1 MRELLLQKQNLTKM
15 LRQLLVLTL
24 FSLPLTTLG
33 ATETVTRTIS
43 FNEVVSVTSPN
54 IHNCAFPVTITDVV
68 GGSQT
73 SPSGTVKF
81 LDSGDVIKECSC
93 NSYGAVF
100 TLNSTASTN
109 TTNTHYFEIE
119 IPGTYPKVPQQVA
132 LTIAFSNAANQPGI
146 AHKARIQVGDYDSDA
161 YISDASNLAETTI
174 NYIGNSSST
183 DLGTKRDDEKP
194 LYIRVYVN
202 GSEAVATTFTI
213 KKAII
218 TYEREIFDL
227 TVAGVQVKSDNANN
241 ILSGANDNKISFEP
255 ANSNNSN
262 VNTLTLD
269 GASFNGSVVSG
280 LENLTVLLK
289 NDNTITRSDTA
300 SVFNS
305 TNNTAPL
312 TFKHENDATL
322 TISNSS
328 SNRWPVIWNFHSIDY
343 TTNGLSLIS
352 PMPVKYAEASINSF
366 VAKGLIPAYKAPQS
380 LNTVTFTTATVYPLW
395 VAGTQVT
402 EANKGNIIGGAAG
415 PTTSSATFTPSDGT
429 NEAKLSLSNVS
440 INNNSIISG
449 VGNLTIIIEE
459 ENTIIAS
466 SDTIPLIRST
476 NGGKLTITKTGTTA
490 SLLLQNSYSTS
501 PCHLPVIKDFAS
513 FELADGLYIS
523 NTRSD
528 YNGSNHPVAYE
539 HYTNSNFSGMGLIDP
554 TYGPNDQTRGI
565 SQVKFST
572 DDNYYPIWVAN
583 TQITSYNKGDVL
595 SATNPGKVI
604 FTPASTDNGNVNTLR
619 ISGISV
625 TEETVSGLKNL
636 TIEFSGVNNLG
647 TSSGSNG
654 EIHGTNPN
662 AEITFKALS
671 EDGEINIHTNN
682 GYNSVVEGFKDVKF
696 IDAATQGNQTYDTT
710 QKMYMDGAVPENS
723 LTIIAKGNS
732 YGLKIGN
739 KEVTNLNYTNVF
751 GDGKVSF
758 EPASDANNNVN
769 TLTLNGATIDGTIV
783 NSLSNLTIAFQ
794 GTNSLTGS
802 SGYISSTEN
811 TAALTLKGGT
821 GTSTLSLTNTTGYSA
836 VEGFASVTL
845 DGAYLKADN
854 ICKYYVENRAYKF
867 SDGIKVQSLQFTT
880 TLYYPLWVG
889 SKQVYNG
896 NKDDIFNDVANS
908 NPITASFTPSSNTL
922 TLNGI
927 SIDSSNGIESG
938 LNSLIIDLK
947 GDNSIN
953 TNTAGH
959 YNPIYSSDET
969 ATLTIQKA
977 TDATSCELSL
987 SSASKIPQMIK
998 GFASVSH
1005 DGLNFASKTGGYGSK
1020 IDDASTKDAILTT
1033 ATIYP
1038 LWVGGALVTSNN
1050 TSGTGW
1056 LYTAEDNKLT
1066 LSGYTKS
1073 DNEDH
1078 AFISNMAN
1086 LNIFLTGTNTVEPSS
1101 SVSGT
1106 KAFYTTYPDA
1116 TLTFSTNENDKG
1128 TLDASGFNTLCE
1140 GFRDVNGIYC
1150 NNGLGYFPSERKI
1163 EAKKSPTIS
1172 FAKADQTTGD
1182 RIYPY
1187 EYITACE
1194 TTYGTSFKAP
1204 KPTFNNGYIDL
1215 CDSTKY
1221 VYSYDVDKI
1230 VKFAEDG
1237 NDYGNPGKIPY
1248 GELSIL
1254 KAGEVTITCSF
1265 PGNMQNNPCSAS
1277 YTLKINKANATFE
1290 YKVGTTTVTTSDGY
1304 IDVNGNGQWGTPTG
1318 TTAGTEPSLS
1328 KPNDITATITYSS
1341 SDNNVAT
1348 VDNTGKVTPKGM
1360 GSTTI
1365 TASLNGDDNYNN
1377 ATASYALNV
1386 KVPATIK
1393 FTNATA
1399 SVLNTESYTQEAI
1412 VTPTGAT
1419 VVYSPSNTNVSV
1431 DADGKVT
1438 PNNSYIGKVT
1448 ITATVTSV
1456 PDATPQ
1462 YYYILADDDH
1472 FKASYELTV
1481 SKVFNNVT
1489 FANGVNY
1496 ATYCNTEE
1504 DDLTKPEGITVYAV
1518 KIPTSGNEVTLSEIN
1533 FIPGTQDSSKPEYTA
1548 VLLKR
1553 DKSSRTDFGTV
1564 TKYVRQSGDIIP
1576 SNENNDLVYTPSDKL
1591 TDGKQYILY
1600 KDEFVKAQG
1609 TISASKCY
1617 LENTTGNHAR
1627 GFVIGD
1633 GNDDSTAID
1642 ATLLDDGETNNEEWY
1657 DLQGRRIA
1665 KPTKAGLYIKNGKK
1679 MVINNK

>member
-1 MRELLLQKQNLTKM
+1 MRELLLNPTPLFGK
-15 LRQLLVLTL
+15 LRQLLVLSTL
-24 FSLPLTTLG
+24 FSLPLTALG
-33 ATETVTRTIS
+33 ATETVTRTIT
-43 FNEVVSVTSPN
+43 FNEVVAATGTG
-54 IHNCAFPVTITDVV
+54 IHNSSFPVSMTDQIV
-68 GGSQT
+68 GGSST
-73 SPSGTVKF
+73 STTGSVTI
-81 LDSGDVIKECSC
+81 LDDYNVVGSYSC
-93 NSYGAVF
+93 NANGAVF
-100 TLNSTASTN
+100 TLGSNAVVSK
-109 TTNTHYFEIE
+109 YFTIE
-119 IPGTYPKVPQQVA
+119 IPGTYPAVPSQVTLKVA
-132 LTIAFSNAANQPGI
+132 YSNSGTGEN
-146 AHKARIQVGDYDSDA
+146 KIQVGDYGNGQQDA
-161 YISDASNLAETTI
+161 NVPQSGEPVINFYNYYHPYRSHETSLTETTLT
-174 NYIGNSSST
+174 YTGNNQSG
-183 DLGTKRDDEKP
+183 LGTNRDSAKP
-194 LYIRVYVN
+194 LYIYVFLDGN
-202 GSEAVATTFTI
+202 ATFTI
-213 KKAII
+213 KEVTI
-218 TYEREIFDL
+218 TYDREDYGITVAGTPVKSDNVSNILADGANNGKVTFTPAATVNDPNVLTLNGANIDFSTDDVIKSTISAPLNINLLGVNTISCNGHYAFNVSNDLIFQTSGTTSGQLTISNTSGVDPQNFYSCTGTVSYENSLAATSNGTNSVVISKLLYELYIDGTQVTSGNASDVLTGTANAGKVSYNAADNILSLNEASLTGIRTEISGLKINLIGANTIVASDSSAIQRAIPGNNDSGTAISLSFNGTGNLTITKKLITDPYYYASINDHITVTYNDGLVSEDGVSTTRISKGYSL
-227 TVAGVQVKSDNANN
+227 TVAG
-241 ILSGANDNKISFEP
+241 
-255 ANSNNSN
+255 
-262 VNTLTLD
+262 T
-269 GASFNGSVVSG
+269 
-280 LENLTVLLK
+280 
-289 NDNTITRSDTA
+289 TITELNSPD
-300 SVFNS
+300 VFGDS
-305 TNNTAPL
+305 
-312 TFKHENDATL
+312 K
-322 TISNSS
+322 
-328 SNRWPVIWNFHSIDY
+328 
-343 TTNGLSLIS
+343 
-352 PMPVKYAEASINSF
+352 
-366 VAKGLIPAYKAPQS
+366 
-380 LNTVTFTTATVYPLW
+380 
-395 VAGTQVT
+395 
-402 EANKGNIIGGAAG
+402 
-415 PTTSSATFTPSDGT
+415 
-429 NEAKLSLSNVS
+429 VS
-440 INNNSIISG
+440 
-449 VGNLTIIIEE
+449 
-459 ENTIIAS
+459 
-466 SDTIPLIRST
+466 
-476 NGGKLTITKTGTTA
+476 
-490 SLLLQNSYSTS
+490 
-501 PCHLPVIKDFAS
+501 
-513 FELADGLYIS
+513 
-523 NTRSD
+523 
-528 YNGSNHPVAYE
+528 
-539 HYTNSNFSGMGLIDP
+539 
-554 TYGPNDQTRGI
+554 
-565 SQVKFST
+565 
-572 DDNYYPIWVAN
+572 
-583 TQITSYNKGDVL
+583 
-595 SATNPGKVI
+595 
-604 FTPASTDNGNVNTLR
+604 FTPA
-619 ISGISV
+619 
-625 TEETVSGLKNL
+625 
-636 TIEFSGVNNLG
+636 
-647 TSSGSNG
+647 
-654 EIHGTNPN
+654 
-662 AEITFKALS
+662 
-671 EDGEINIHTNN
+671 
-682 GYNSVVEGFKDVKF
+682 
-696 IDAATQGNQTYDTT
+696 AT
-710 QKMYMDGAVPENS
+710 
-723 LTIIAKGNS
+723 
-732 YGLKIGN
+732 
-739 KEVTNLNYTNVF
+739 
-751 GDGKVSF
+751 
-758 EPASDANNNVN
+758 ASDPN
-769 TLTLNGATIDGTIV
+769 TLTLNNASINGTIV

-794 GTNSLTGS
+794 GANELTGT

-821 GTSTLSLTNTTGYSA
+821 GTSTLSLTNTTGNSA
-836 VEGFASVTL
+836 VKGFASVTL
-845 DGAYLKADN
+845 DGAYLKADY
-854 ICKYYVENRAYKF
+854 ICKYIADDKAYKF
-867 SDGIKVQSLQFTT
+867 SDGYYVQDLQFTT
-880 TLYYPLWVG
+880 THYYPLWVG
-889 SKQVYNG
+889 SSQVYDG

-947 GDNSIN
+947 GNNSIN
-953 TNTAGH
+953 TNTAAH

-1348 VDNTGKVTPKGM
+1348 IDATGIVTPIGK

-1365 TASLNGDDNYNN
+1365 TASLDGDDNYNN
-1377 ATASYALNV
+1377 TSASYTLSV
-1386 KVPATIK
+1386 KEPATIK

-1399 SVLNTESYTQEAI
+1399 SVLNTESYTQNAI

-1438 PNNSYIGKVT
+1438 PNNTYVGKVT
-1448 ITATVTSV
+1448 ITARISAI
-1456 PDATPQ
+1456 PNANPQ
-1462 YYYILADDDH
+1462 YYYFIDGDTH
-1472 FKASYELTV
+1472 FQASYELTV

-1489 FANGVNY
+1489 FASGQSY
-1496 ATYCNTEE
+1496 ATYCNTDA
-1504 DDLTKPEGITVYAV
+1504 DDLTLPEGITAYAV
-1518 KIPTSGNEVTLSEIN
+1518 RVPTSGNYVEMEGIDFL
-1533 FIPGTQDSSKPEYTA
+1533 PGNSTGYYT

-1553 DKSSRTDFGTV
+1553 DATSRSSFGTV
-1564 TKYVRQSGDIIP
+1564 TKYERKPTDNPPVNHLHFTTAGKD
-1576 SNENNDLVYTPSDKL
+1576 
-1591 TDGKQYILY
+1591 TDGRQYILY
-1600 KDEFVKAQG
+1600 NDEFVKATG
-1609 TISASKCY
+1609 TIRAPYGY
-1617 LENTTGNHAR
+1617 LESPNANPAR
-1627 GFVIGD
+1627 GFMIGD
-1633 GNDDSTAID
+1633 GNDGSTAID
-1642 ATLLDDGETNNEEWY
+1642 ATLLDDGEANHDEWY
-1657 DLQGRRIA
+1657 DLQGRRIQ
-1665 KPTKAGLYIKNGKK
+1665 KPTKAGLYIVNGKK
-1679 MVINNK
+1679 VVINNK